1 MTAIG
6 AEELDLLVAK
16 LLIVTVEFAF
26 ALRTGYPE
34 DFCHGASRQ
43 KKSEIRSEIRNR
55 LRNSTRLKSKFE
67 ARDPKQQKGLNQS
80 KLRKSKTAN
89 RFGLKLSSFWHF

>member
-6 AEELDLLVAK
+6 AEQLDLLVAK

-55 LRNSTRLKSKFE
+55 LETQRDSNPKFE
-67 ARDPKQQKGLNQS
+67 ARDPK
-80 KLRKSKTAN
+80 
-89 RFGLKLSSFWHF
+89 